1 MIILQIV
8 YFNLVYLYS
17 ASKLLMQFS
26 IDSGLNKSITE
37 NVAFW
42 TQEDAGKNQHILNE
56 AAVLCQRCESYLRW
70 FSSQKNHIFTSMQLK
85 FKNIVMKN
93 TNPKKRIYNKATKQ
107 HPKFKQKEDDEDDGN
122 LDGVQQRNVL
132 LETKWLEQSLSE
144 MSRIQLASGDL
155 SISMQELAATYVAL
169 EDRVLQFGITS
180 ALNRY
185 KFQKRLNK
193 LHYILVVIDVT
204 IESFVVDFFL

>member
-1 MIILQIV
+1 M
-8 YFNLVYLYS
+8 
-17 ASKLLMQFS
+17 
-26 IDSGLNKSITE
+26 
-37 NVAFW
+37 
-42 TQEDAGKNQHILNE
+42 
-56 AAVLCQRCESYLRW
+56 
-70 FSSQKNHIFTSMQLK
+70 
-85 FKNIVMKN
+85 
-93 TNPKKRIYNKATKQ
+93 YNKATKQ

-185 KFQKRLNK
+185 SSKT
-193 LHYILVVIDVT
+193 D
-204 IESFVVDFFL
+204 